1 MSRVFH
7 YFPPV
12 FWMAAIFLFSTSM
25 FGNESTASVFE
36 AAVRFFYPDVSSGS
50 LEAAHFIVRKSAHFA
65 EYAVLAALWYGVIA
79 RHDGCPPARA
89 AMYAVT
95 ISILYAATDEYHQS
109 FVHNRGPKLTDVIID
124 SAGAATAAAM
134 MYYRHKK
141 THP

>member
-25 FGNESTASVFE
+25 FGNESTAPVFE
-36 AAVRFFYPDVSSGS
+36 AAIRFLYPDVSGGF
-50 LEAAHFIVRKSAHFA
+50 LETAHFLARKSAHFA

-95 ISILYAATDEYHQS
+95 ISILYAATDEFHQS
-109 FVHNRGPKLTDVIID
+109 FVHNREPSVSDVLID

-134 MYYRHKK
+134 MLYRRKK